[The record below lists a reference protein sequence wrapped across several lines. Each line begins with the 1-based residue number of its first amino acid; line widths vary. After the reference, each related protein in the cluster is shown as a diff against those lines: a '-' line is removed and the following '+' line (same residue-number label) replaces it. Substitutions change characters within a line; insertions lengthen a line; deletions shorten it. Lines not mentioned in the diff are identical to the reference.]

1 MFGRI
6 VIALAFWMVALGTGC
21 ASAPETATPVK
32 GAPGGVAYREDKELQ
47 KVWLAEGFDFRGYD
61 TLVVG
66 DTRAD
71 VPKLNPDGAE
81 SLEWAR
87 GVLRDELV
95 AALQAGKLFAA
106 VVTREADVRPGSRVL
121 RLDNTIVDYERGGG
135 GARYFAGLYGAGQP
149 VITVRG
155 RITDGDRQVFLFE
168 TRRSGVGGKAR
179 WLGGVMSDK
188 DIQTND
194 VRDLAR
200 ALADFIAGAVKRP

>member
-1 MFGRI
+1 M
-6 VIALAFWMVALGTGC
+6 
-21 ASAPETATPVK
+21 
-32 GAPGGVAYREDKELQ
+32 
-47 KVWLAEGFDFRGYD
+47 
-61 TLVVG
+61 
-66 DTRAD
+66 
-71 VPKLNPDGAE
+71 
-81 SLEWAR
+81 
-87 GVLRDELV
+87 
-95 AALQAGKLFAA
+95 
-106 VVTREADVRPGSRVL
+106 VTREADVRPGSRVL

-194 VRDLAR
+194 IRDLAR
-200 ALADFIAGAVKRP
+200 ALADFIAGVAKRP